1 MQAIY
6 FADHFIL
13 NNSKVEVC
21 TLQLIGIAA
30 ILVAVKIN
38 EDRLLTFQQAVM
50 ECANGFT
57 IEMIEKTERIMLLQ
71 LEFQTNVPTPM
82 DFIQFFLCISNP
94 NFSFNDIIQ
103 EAKNYSYVALIG
115 TSIQIFQ
122 IT

>member
-13 NNSKVEVC
+13 NNSRVEVC
-21 TLQLIGIAA
+21 TLQLIGVAA
-30 ILVAVKIN
+30 ILIGVKIN

-50 ECANGFT
+50 ECANAFT

-71 LEFQTNVPTPM
+71 LEFQTNIPTPI
-82 DFIQFFLCISNP
+82 DFIQYFLCMANP
-94 NFSFNDIIQ
+94 SFNFNDIIQ

-115 TSIQIFQ
+115 IF
-122 IT
+122 